1 MKRIIICL
9 ILLSLSIIAMA
20 QTTRVITAQNQ
31 APMTYTFGENVT
43 MRVEVNIGAN
53 DVKTVRLRYSY
64 AQETIYHTQ
73 EMRRQAPGSL
83 FWETVLKSSQIKD
96 KDVRYYY
103 EFVLN
108 DQSVE
113 ILPLEFEV
121 NGPYTL
127 TPGPMSGKL
136 EEGFI
141 LLSTEGEF
149 ESDAFVFAV
158 SFFEIADEISPSS
171 IRVWVGGSEVTKAS
185 TITNNT
191 VVYRDSK
198 TNGEE
203 VRALITAVK
212 GGKKVQSQLW
222 NIKTPKIKARS
233 PFIYSGSVNFAS
245 NIHNHDY
252 SATLTDVIES
262 ENDWMAWGD
271 ASINYG
277 IATAYT
283 NLLFSSLE
291 DKNAQRVNR
300 YTIGFMLPFWEIVA
314 GDYTPQI
321 SHFVLNNRNQYGLY
335 SKLYERQM
343 GLEVMAGEIVRSTK
357 LPSTDDNGL
366 PIQAPGGTFRQ
377 EVVGGRLR
385 IGTEQGFSIGIN
397 GVRNR
402 DIISSLSKEI
412 YSYTDQNGNVIYT
425 VTPEDNIVASLD
437 MRIHLPE
444 QSVVLGAEVAGS
456 FLNTNTIDPTIS
468 AEDIG
473 QLAPDLDF
481 IDPGELAELF
491 VINRNMQPFMPSKH
505 NLAATAYLRT
515 IVFKNLLNI
524 SYTAVGS
531 AFNSHSINQYPK
543 DTSQINVSNQ
553 YYLGRYFNLNGGF
566 SRTKNNLSL
575 TGAETQ
581 TSDSW
586 FVQAMLRIQNLPYL
600 KGSYFNTTTTN
611 ENNGRLQD
619 PSLFVPYK
627 RNSNSLSV
635 GLGYDIKQIPVL
647 PSQLDLTYRMG
658 TSNSFQGANNN
669 LMYENFSNS
678 INVSMTNRLVIIP
691 LKTQFVF
698 SRAAQDRDLG
708 TLSLPDLSN
717 SNYNLFARAEYALLA
732 EKIIPYTSYRRV
744 NLTGDLTEQS
754 FDYISLG
761 LDARPIQNMSISTG
775 INQRIQKF
783 KADSNLKNNLLTWS
797 FTISQKF

>member
-9 ILLSLSIIAMA
+9 IILSLSILAMA

-53 DVKTVRLRYSY
+53 DVKTWIALQLR
-64 AQETIYHTQ
+64 TGDLYHTQ
-73 EMRRQAPGSL
+73 EMRRQAPITLLGDGSQKL
-83 FWETVLKSSQIKD
+83 SDQRQRRQILLR
-96 KDVRYYY
+96 VCAQR
-103 EFVLN
+103 
-108 DQSVE
+108 QSVE

-121 NGPYTL
+121 GLALPL
-127 TPGPMSGKL
+127 TPGPIVASWAN
-136 EEGFI
+136 FI

-300 YTIGFMLPFWEIVA
+300 YTIGFTLPFWEIVA

-698 SRAAQDRDLG
+698 SRAAQDR
-708 TLSLPDLSN
+708 TWARFLS
-717 SNYNLFARAEYALLA
+717 
-732 EKIIPYTSYRRV
+732 
-744 NLTGDLTEQS
+744 
-754 FDYISLG
+754 
-761 LDARPIQNMSISTG
+761 
-775 INQRIQKF
+775 
-783 KADSNLKNNLLTWS
+783 
-797 FTISQKF
+797 